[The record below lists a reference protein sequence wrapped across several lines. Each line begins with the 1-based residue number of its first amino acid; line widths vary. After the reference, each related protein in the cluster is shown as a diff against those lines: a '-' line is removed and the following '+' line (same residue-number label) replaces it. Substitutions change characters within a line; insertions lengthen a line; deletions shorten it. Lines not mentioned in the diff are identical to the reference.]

1 MGRMQKAI
9 EEYHTRK
16 NKNTGCFTVTDLCEL
31 MELSNGNSY
40 EIMQNS
46 LWAAYIIGYRT
57 AKREKSKLLSILI
70 SIVLINFQ
78 DCFRP

>member
-9 EEYHTRK
+9 EDYRTRK
-16 NKNTGCFTVTDLCEL
+16 NKNKGCFTVTDLCEI
-31 MELSNGNSY
+31 MELSNGNSF

-57 AKREKSKLLSILI
+57 AKREKREHGSIKK
-70 SIVLINFQ
+70 
-78 DCFRP
+78 